1 MKDGDLTLG
10 DGGLGEEFG
19 SANYS
24 ASLGRI
30 SGKLLSANLVRNGV
44 DLTFRNFAADPDILY
59 LDITNKKLG
68 INTSSPAY
76 EIDLSADFRTK
87 SYIATSQAQIANI
100 VINAPNTVSTVVGA
114 LQIAAAD
121 KDTPILFHRITTD
134 NLEIRANYIGG
145 LNNSSVVLDP
155 NGAGTI
161 ELKTTTNVVGDVGVS
176 GNILVS
182 GNLAAAG
189 TVIVGD
195 TPYDTVSVTPSFN
208 QGINTGT
215 DNAYDLGNSSKRWA
229 NVYVED
235 WTTVNNLLP
244 NTISVNSQELIDGV
258 INKIYPQTTN
268 TDTNILPS
276 SGITYIEDLKFQG
289 SVITNLDSRVL
300 TGTPG
305 VLSIYNVGLG
315 YVDGVATSATGTR
328 FNITTTGGG
337 ALSTISAVDNITAY
351 IGQGNIAL
359 YQGGLALGGSFSV
372 SGYTETQG
380 MEFTSTGAGYLQ
392 FDGTGG
398 VALPY
403 GTTAQRPAS
412 PEVGDTRWNT
422 DAGYLECF
430 DGSIYIIATGPGQTI
445 NRNKMEDLGNIWT
458 LILA

>member
-1 MKDGDLTLG
+1 MRDGDLTLG
-10 DGGLGEEFG
+10 DGGLGEEYG
-19 SANYS
+19 SVNYS

-30 SGKLLSANLVRNGV
+30 GGKLLSSNLVRNGV
-44 DLTFRNFAADPDILY
+44 DLTFRNYAADPDILY
-59 LDITNKKLG
+59 LDVTNKKIG

-87 SYIATSQAQIANI
+87 NYIATSQATIANI
-100 VINAPNTVSTVVGA
+100 VFTAPNTVSTVVGA

-161 ELKTTTNVVGDVGVS
+161 ELKTTTNVTGDVGVS

-182 GNLAAAG
+182 GNLSAAG
-189 TVIVGD
+189 TVTVGD

-215 DNAYDLGNSSKRWA
+215 DNTYDLGSSTQRWA

-235 WTTVNNLLP
+235 WTTVNNLRP
-244 NTISVNSQELIDGV
+244 NTVSVNSQELIDGV

-268 TDTNILPS
+268 TDTAISPS

-289 SVITNLDSRVL
+289 NVITNLDNRVL

-305 VLSIYNVGLG
+305 VLSVYNVGLG
-315 YVDGVATSATGTR
+315 YVDGVATSASGTR

-337 ALSTISAVDNITAY
+337 AIATISAIDPITSY

-359 YQGGLALGGSFSV
+359 FQGITALGGSFSV
-372 SGYTETQG
+372 SGYVESSG
-380 MEFTSTGAGYLQ
+380 MSLASTGAGYVQ
-392 FDGTGG
+392 FDGTTG
-398 VALPY
+398 VSLPS
-403 GTTAQRPAS
+403 GNTAQRPTS

-422 DAGYLECF
+422 DLGYLECF
-430 DGSIYIIATGPGQTI
+430 DGSVYIIATGPGQTI